1 MRIQGFDPV
10 ADTGALRACHALSV
24 ACQPADDPAMPAMS
38 LPVFS
43 GWFSMG
49 WDYCPREAWLV
60 PAAQDGTLAAWCLL
74 ELPGGESKS
83 TAPVSITVAP
93 GERRRGIGT
102 ALLRNAAQ
110 RAALLGRTRLA
121 AEIREDVPAS
131 AFAAAAGARPSLTA
145 ARRVLDVAEV
155 SADLRATLR
164 RQAEKASAGYS
175 LLSWRGPCP
184 QEYLD
189 QFAAVQNAFADAPHS
204 PGWAPQQVTGL
215 RVRQNELRT
224 AAQGLRHYTV
234 AARDDRTGRLAALT
248 EVSVDPLQPDWG
260 FQELTAVDRAHRGHR
275 LGLLIKVAMLDLL
288 GKAEP
293 GLRHI
298 HTGNADANTH
308 MIAINDALGFRV
320 LDRILS
326 WQLDVRPDGTLDPQA
341 AAGAGHPA
349 P

>member
-10 ADTGALRACHALSV
+10 SDTGALRACHALFASCRPV
-24 ACQPADDPAMPAMS
+24 DDPAMPEMS

-49 WDYCPREAWLV
+49 WDYCPREAWMV
-60 PAAQDGTLAAWCLL
+60 PGTQDGTPAAWCLL
-74 ELPGGESKS
+74 ELPGGESKNA
-83 TAPVSITVAP
+83 APVSITVAP

-102 ALLRNAAQ
+102 ALLRNAAR
-110 RAALLGRTRLA
+110 RAARRGRTVLA
-121 AEIREDVPAS
+121 GETRQDVPGS
-131 AFAAAAGARPSLTA
+131 AFAAAAGARPGLTA
-145 ARRVLDVAEV
+145 ARRVLDLAEV
-155 SADLRATLR
+155 TEGLLRTLR
-164 RQAEKASAGYS
+164 GQAEKASVGYS
-175 LLSWRGPCP
+175 LLSWQGPCP

-189 QFAAVQNAFADAPHS
+189 QVAAVQNAFADAPHS
-204 PGWAPQQVTGL
+204 PGEEPQQVTGL

-224 AAQGLRHYTV
+224 AAQGLRQYTV
-234 AARDDRTGRLAALT
+234 AARHDGTGQLAALT
-248 EVSVDPLQPDWG
+248 QLSVDPLEPAWG

-275 LGLLIKVAMLDLL
+275 LGLLVKVAMLDLL

-298 HTGNADANTH
+298 HTGNADANRH

-326 WQLDVRPDGTLDPQA
+326 WQLDVRPDGTIGPQ
-341 AAGAGHPA
+341 PA
-349 P
+349 SGQS